1 MGISAAACFSD
12 PDVNG
17 FDPARHRP
25 IAVSFTGNIHKNRD
39 GGNRVRPMLN
49 TIFKYHHAKQFALNN
64 THSLIWCATAQKTG
78 RDEQACGVSLKNVY
92 DVAVNSVFCLEP
104 PGDTLTRSHFYVSIV
119 SGCIPVI
126 FDGGHDLYKD
136 EPTQWPWRSTFATQ
150 LPFSVD
156 YAEFAVVFKFSTMG
170 FNKSSLQSDYLRND
184 VIAIL
189 LDLLRNDP
197 EHMLELRRNLD
208 KVAPLMVYST
218 QKNTTSDSFHAFY
231 NLVRTLT
238 ASGTITMQ

>member
-126 FDGGHDLYKD
+126 FDGGHDLYNG
-136 EPTQWPWRSTFATQ
+136 EATRWAWRSTLSTQ
-150 LPFSVD
+150 LPFSVP
-156 YAEFAVVFKFSTMG
+156 YEKFAVVFNYSEIAKT
-170 FNKSSLQSDYLRND
+170 D
-184 VIAIL
+184 VIVKL
-189 LDLLRNDP
+189 FDLLIQHP
-197 EHMLELRRNLD
+197 EHVLELRRNLD
-208 KVAPLMVYST
+208 KVAPSMVYAMR
-218 QKNTTSDSFHAFY
+218 KNTTSDAFHSFY
-231 NLVRTLT
+231 DLVGRWEG
-238 ASGTITMQ
+238 GTKHKLGDTPQKHIFW

>member
-104 PGDTLTRSHFYVSIV
+104 PGDTLSRSHLYVAVV

-126 FDGGHDLYKD
+126 FDGGHPLYND
-136 EPTQWPWRSTFATQ
+136 EPTRWAWRSTFPTQ
-150 LPFSVD
+150 LPHFVD
-156 YAEFAVVFKFSTMG
+156 YEKFAVVFKYGEIVSKT
-170 FNKSSLQSDYLRND
+170 D
-184 VIAIL
+184 VIAKL
-189 LDLLRNDP
+189 LDLLYKHPDRV
-197 EHMLELRRNLD
+197 LELRRNLQA
-208 KVAPLMVYST
+208 VAPLMLYSM
-218 QKNTTSDSFHAFY
+218 QKTAEPDAFQSFYDVLDA
-231 NLVRTLT
+231 LT
-238 ASGTITMQ
+238 DK